1 MTRKEYLHKLHSYLR
16 NLPEEEVED
25 LLIYFE
31 ELLMKK
37 GSRKTIKYLLIMI
50 APDKLRWMS

>member
-31 ELLMKK
+31 ELFNEE
-37 GSRKTIKYLLIMI
+37 GIEENDQVPAHYDS
-50 APDKLRWMS
+50 P